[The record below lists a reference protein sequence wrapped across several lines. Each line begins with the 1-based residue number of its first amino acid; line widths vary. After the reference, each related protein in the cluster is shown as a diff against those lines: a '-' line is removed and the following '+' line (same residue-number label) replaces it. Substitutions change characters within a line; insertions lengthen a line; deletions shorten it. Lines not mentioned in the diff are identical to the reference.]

1 MTLIHSEKAYIEIFH
16 CDHNNSIAIAYI
28 PLLYICVH
36 HWT

>member
-16 CDHNNSIAIAYI
+16 CDHNNIAIAYI